1 MHDKLCYFF
10 VCGAKDALKFI
21 LGAMEKDLKGPV
33 CLVATILDTADLD
46 SAAWI

>member
-1 MHDKLCYFF
+1 MINCVIFF

-33 CLVATILDTADLD
+33 CLVATILDTSDLD